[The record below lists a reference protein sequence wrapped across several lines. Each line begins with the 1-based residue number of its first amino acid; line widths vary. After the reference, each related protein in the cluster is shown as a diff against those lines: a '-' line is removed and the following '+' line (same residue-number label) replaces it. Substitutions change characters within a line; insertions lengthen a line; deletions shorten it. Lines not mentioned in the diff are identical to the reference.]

1 MEKRKLKW
9 IAVED
14 CPLPLE
20 EDIIVQHP
28 YGVEA
33 IHFFGATWRYWYTNE
48 LVPKATLDT
57 ITHWCKP

>member
-14 CPLPLE
+14 RLLPVE

-28 YGVEA
+28 YGVDA
-33 IHFFGATWRYWYTNE
+33 IHYIGATWRYWYTNE
-48 LVPKATLDT
+48 LVPDSIIST